1 PQAAARRALGS
12 QRTRKHTTTMRT
24 RHAFPVRT
32 GLGALFLFLAQ
43 PLALAVPTAAHAHG
57 DTVKVV
63 VTGQREGH
71 VTTEITWEND
81 GDPIDEAVAGTVN
94 ATSVDGTRAMGPWR
108 LVRDAGSSTR
118 KGWSTTEVLPA
129 GTWKVHV
136 HVGFPS
142 LGHGESEVAVPVV
155 DPVPPTGQVT
165 PTAPATTGSSTA
177 GVPSVKAPAPTGPSA
192 SPAPAGD
199 RSHSTFPW
207 AMTGMTVA
215 VLMGAAAGVVLIRR
229 ARARRL

>member
-1 PQAAARRALGS
+1 
-12 QRTRKHTTTMRT
+12 MRT
-24 RHAFPVRT
+24 RHASPVRT

-43 PLALAVPTAAHAHG
+43 ALALALAAATPAHAHG

-81 GDPIDEAVAGTVN
+81 GDTIDEAVAGTMN
-94 ATSVDGTRAMGPWR
+94 ATSVDGTRTMGPWR

-118 KGWSTTEVLPA
+118 KSWSTTEVLPA
-129 GTWKVHV
+129 GTWTVHV

-142 LGHGESEVAVPVV
+142 LGHAESEVAVPVV
-155 DPVPPTGQVT
+155 DPVPPAGSVT
-165 PTAPATTGSSTA
+165 PTAVTTTGPSAA
-177 GVPSVKAPAPTGPSA
+177 GVPSVVAPAPTGPSA

-199 RSHSTFPW
+199 RSEGTFPW
-207 AMTGMTVA
+207 AMTCIAVA
-215 VLMGAAAGVVLIRR
+215 ALVGTAAGVPIARR
-229 ARARRL
+229 ARARRLEPGDRAVEARRAV